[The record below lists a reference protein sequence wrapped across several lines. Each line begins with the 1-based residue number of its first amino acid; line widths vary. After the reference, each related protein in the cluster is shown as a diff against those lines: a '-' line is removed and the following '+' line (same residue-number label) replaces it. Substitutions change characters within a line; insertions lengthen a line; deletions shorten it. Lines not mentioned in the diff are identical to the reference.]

1 MSRKVLP
8 AVFVLTITA
17 AACATPTPPSVTFGS
32 GKQFVPQVADF
43 LDDVGLGAS
52 VAVDAQGTP
61 YISYFGFLPQLK
73 EGEIAPTRPIGAPSL
88 PAVLLASTKDGIWT
102 RGAVAIQAPIPNVSV
117 PFGPATAAPVKSLTP
132 QNMSGTALAVDPS
145 GGFHVAWA
153 ADTGLWY
160 AESSGPTG
168 SFTASPLQQIRP
180 ARAGVLG
187 PPSLAVTPSGT
198 PWVAFMLTTSR
209 GQELTVKTM
218 VAGAWKTD
226 VLETIPRRSGP
237 SQPYRVAAT
246 ISASGQPVVVYSNGS
261 SVYAAELGGGEEGG
275 WAFST
280 VESGAD
286 GYGLSATTGK
296 DGTIHVSYYAGD
308 QVHTATSKDGISWQA
323 ATVADV
329 GKGANEAGRSTG
341 IAADDAGTVSVTW
354 YDPGTDSVHLA
365 SATGDSFEPIEV
377 KGTNGGA
384 LPAVAATP
392 DGSAVYVAWYAET
405 PQDLLLGTSAE
416 VSGLDL
422 AVPSPTP
429 SSVPTTTP
437 PSSQCTKASNG
448 VVDIVAQGIAYD
460 TNCLEAPA
468 SAPFTIAFENKDSG
482 IQHNVSVYPSATDLT
497 HPIEQGQIITGPAT
511 ADYKVPALKPGDY
524 YFHCDVHPTQMNG
537 TLRVSG
543 GGGSAGGGGG
553 GGGSGGGSGSGSGGQ
568 GGGGGT
574 TTEVTAHG
582 LAFDTNV
589 ITLTAGTKSTISF
602 SNDDA
607 GTQHNIA
614 IFPSSTEL
622 SSPLFRGDLVT
633 GPDKVTYTIPALD
646 SGTYYFHCDVHP
658 TMSGQVVVK

>member
-8 AVFVLTITA
+8 AVFVLTIMA

-32 GKQFVPQVADF
+32 GKQFVPEVADF

-61 YISYFGFLPQLK
+61 YISYFGFLPELK

-88 PAVLLASTKDGIWT
+88 PAVLMASTKDGIWT
-102 RGAVAIQAPIPNVSV
+102 RGAVATQAPIPNVSV
-117 PFGPATAAPVKSLTP
+117 PFGPATVRQVKSMTS
-132 QNMSGTALAVDPS
+132 QNVNGTALAIDPS

-160 AESSGPTG
+160 AESTG
-168 SFTASPLQQIRP
+168 TSFTATLLQAMSPSLE
-180 ARAGVLG
+180 RAGPLG
-187 PPSLAVTPSGT
+187 PPAVAVTPSGT
-198 PWVAFMLTTSR
+198 PWVAFMLTTAR

-286 GYGLSATTGK
+286 GYGLSATAGK
-296 DGTIHVSYYAGD
+296 DGIIHVSYYAGD
-308 QVHTATSKDGISWQA
+308 QVHAATSKDGISWQA
-323 ATVADV
+323 TTVADV

-341 IAADDAGTVSVTW
+341 IASDDAGTVSVTW
-354 YDPGTDSVHLA
+354 YDPGTDSVQLA

-384 LPAVAATP
+384 LPALAATP
-392 DGSAVYVAWYAET
+392 DGSAVYVAWYSET
-405 PQDLLLGTSAE
+405 TQDLMLGTSAE

-429 SSVPTTTP
+429 SAVPTTTTP
-437 PSSQCTKASNG
+437 ASQCTKASNG

-468 SAPFTIAFENKDSG
+468 STPFTIAFDNKDTG

-497 HPIEQGQIITGPAT
+497 KPIEQGEIITGPAT

-537 TLRVSG
+537 TLRVAG
-543 GGGSAGGGGG
+543 GGGGG
-553 GGGSGGGSGSGSGGQ
+553 GGGSGGGGGGGSTG

-574 TTEVTAHG
+574 TTEVTAQG
-582 LAFDTNV
+582 LAFDTDT
-589 ITLTAGTKSTISF
+589 ITLAAGTKSTITF
-602 SNDDA
+602 TNDDA
-607 GTQHNIA
+607 GIQHDIA
-614 IFPSSTEL
+614 IFPNSTDL

-633 GPDKVTYTIPALD
+633 GPDKVTYTIPALK